1 MFTHTPKDSVSGNSP
16 DQKYMEANWECIYT
30 SAYLHTAELFKAI
43 LEENNILS
51 IIINNQDSFY
61 KTIGVVE
68 LYVEH
73 DNVIA
78 AKRIINENNP

>member
-1 MFTHTPKDSVSGNSP
+1 
-16 DQKYMEANWECIYT
+16 MEANWVSIYT
-30 SAYLHTAELFKAI
+30 SSYLHTAELFKA
-43 LEENNILS
+43 LLAENNILS

-68 LYVEH
+68 LYVER
-73 DNVIA
+73 DNVII

>member
-1 MFTHTPKDSVSGNSP
+1 
-16 DQKYMEANWECIYT
+16 MEPNWECIYT
-30 SAYLHTAELFKAI
+30 SSYLHAAELFKAI

-68 LYVEH
+68 LYVER